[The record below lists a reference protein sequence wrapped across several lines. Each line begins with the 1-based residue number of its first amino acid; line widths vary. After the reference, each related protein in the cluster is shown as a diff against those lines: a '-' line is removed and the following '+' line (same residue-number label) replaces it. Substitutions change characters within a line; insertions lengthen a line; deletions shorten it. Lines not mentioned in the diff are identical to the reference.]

1 MSAFICLRRH
11 TQTHAGTHAQRS
23 TPNHRNPFRGLP
35 QSEALKPIYPWYPP
49 PFIRKIIMSSQLQ
62 VRRPLSLFV
71 HGTLSWCGGLQ
82 PHQHAQNKIPPDP
95 ALTPPQAK
103 PHPSGGYWVD
113 LRLPQQQMA
122 GCELNYCATTQRMDA
137 AHFHIFC
144 CSVSLALEKK
154 TRLFPAQSHI
164 VLLFGNAFFS
174 VHPTTTF
181 DGLG

>member
-23 TPNHRNPFRGLP
+23 TPNHTNPFRGLP
-35 QSEALKPIYPWYPP
+35 QSEAPCLLSYRSVAHSACLYMELLAGAAVFSHINMLRTKYPP
-49 PFIRKIIMSSQLQ
+49 
-62 VRRPLSLFV
+62 
-71 HGTLSWCGGLQ
+71 
-82 PHQHAQNKIPPDP
+82 PPDP

-122 GCELNYCATTQRMDA
+122 GCELNYCTTTQRMDA